1 MLSCYLQ
8 RQTIQFMILTQV
20 MFMKIF
26 IKIRICLILVT
37 TQKVPN
43 WCHQKK
49 VICKMKD
56 KFVVLKSKMYTIVT
70 VNNEEIK
77 KQKLSIKM
85 LKT

>member
-1 MLSCYLQ
+1 
-8 RQTIQFMILTQV
+8 
-20 MFMKIF
+20 MKIF

-43 WCHQKK
+43 WKKKKK

>member
-1 MLSCYLQ
+1 
-8 RQTIQFMILTQV
+8 
-20 MFMKIF
+20 
-26 IKIRICLILVT
+26 
-37 TQKVPN
+37 
-43 WCHQKK
+43 
-49 VICKMKD
+49 MKD